1 VDNSK
6 SRWGVRGWEGD
17 DGIKI
22 STAVV
27 YISSCI
33 YAVKSL
39 KVEWFLGIEQQSRKS
54 LERLC
59 SLSFLEIS
67 V

>member
-1 VDNSK
+1 M
-6 SRWGVRGWEGD
+6 EGD
-17 DGIKI
+17 DGIEI
-22 STAVV
+22 ATAVV

-39 KVEWFLGIEQQSRKS
+39 KVEGFLNIEQQSRKS
-54 LERLC
+54 LEVLC

-67 V
+67 VKI